1 MSETRKFLC
10 RAFLL
15 LWVLSLCLAVGQAVA
30 QEPAGG
36 PEPGAE
42 PAVPEE
48 EADTLFSL
56 LVKGGVVMIPIGIC
70 SVIALALTV
79 ERFISLS
86 RTRIIPPQFLS
97 GLKKIFGGRT
107 KQTEPAVGYCDQN
120 PCPISRVFKAGIR
133 RLPHGRET
141 MEKAIEDAGA
151 REFYKMRQSLKPLAV
166 IAAISPLLG
175 LLGTVYG
182 MIIAFQSAYRAGV
195 GRTGEGL
202 ARGIYRALVTTAAGL
217 TLAIPVLI
225 VYQMLI
231 SRVDKLVDD
240 MDDQAIEFLEYTVYA
255 DTGDQAKPP
264 AKRRRAGTTS

>member
-36 PEPGAE
+36 PVPGAE
-42 PAVPEE
+42 PAPEE

-70 SVIALALTV
+70 SVIALALTI

-86 RTRIIPPQFLS
+86 RSRTIPAQFLS
-97 GLKKIFGGRT
+97 GLKKIFSGRT
-107 KQTEPAVGYCDQN
+107 KQIEPAVGYCDQN

-133 RLPHGRET
+133 RMPHGRET

-231 SRVDKLVDD
+231 SRVDSLVDD

-255 DTGDQAKPP
+255 DTGD
-264 AKRRRAGTTS
+264 